1 MKRWTVLFF
10 LTAYMATMTAQL
22 HLSSM
27 IQKLLSRQLT
37 EEHVSATIQGKKPS
51 QQRIRQVCA
60 FVDITGDAHE
70 VLNCHGC
77 QTLALQNT
85 VAIAM
90 IPLQKLPELAAD
102 RAVKR
107 IEASPSASLTM
118 DTMRLV
124 VDALPVYEGQALP
137 QAYTGRGVV
146 MGIQDIGFDLT
157 HPTFLST
164 DGSSCRIRRF
174 WDQLS
179 RDTAN
184 STLPVGRD
192 YSLPEDTIH
201 HSTDA
206 LTETHGTHTAGIAA
220 GSGFNGASLSHYRG
234 MAPDADFCLVS
245 NAVSSDTIY
254 IDKAD
259 YYKYT
264 TATDALGFQYIY
276 DYADSVGQPCV
287 ISFSEGYQPYLD
299 EEDMLYKQ
307 FLESMLGPGHIFV
320 TSAGNESVKQNYLPK
335 QQGRLAVGS
344 FLPFIDNRAV
354 FLMRTTGTVHFR
366 LDIIDLRSG
375 ALAASRI
382 IFPDSLTTDSLPIG
396 NDQLRWDV
404 MKYASTAID
413 GDSICYAELTTYDGF
428 AKHFGIALIL
438 EDEDEEMEAWTRI
451 ASFENKLN
459 WQDATTGRNILC
471 PGSFGRAITVGST
484 VHRTGFTNYEGQYR
498 DYSNDGSGGRRSR
511 YSSTGPSVEGD
522 IKPDVCAPG
531 DNVISAYSSFYIENS
546 PEANDIKSDVEHFTF
561 DGRTYAW
568 NANTGT
574 SMASPVVGGA
584 IALWLEAKPDLTPE
598 DVIDIL
604 AHTSRKPE
612 NTLTYPNND
621 YGYGEIDVYR
631 GLLYLLGIEGLA
643 GISSHQP
650 EKVKIKVLQDHR
662 LHISA
667 DNGKPSNGTLRLF
680 NQQGLLMMTKHIE
693 PSSQPSVV
701 PLPHLPA
708 GVYVVQFDSTDPA
721 QTGSILIR
729 L

>member
-37 EEHVSATIQGKKPS
+37 KEHVSATIQGKKPS

-77 QTLALQNT
+77 QMLALQNT

-299 EEDMLYKQ
+299 EEDILYKQ

-366 LDIIDLRSG
+366 LDIIDLQSG

-498 DYSNDGSGGRRSR
+498 DYSNNGSGGRRSR

-531 DNVISAYSSFYIENS
+531 DNVISAYSSFYIENN